1 MEAESDVTSSSDDLA
16 EEDDRNSRT
25 PVRNGESQLDSSI
38 TCLS

>member
-16 EEDDRNSRT
+16 EEDDGRT